1 VLLSI
6 PDDDGRPRVT
16 DILGA
21 ILGSL
26 GLFSILYALLILAQ
40 FGRKLGAVTKMKPFY
55 NGYYV
60 AACCVG
66 LALIVRFVRA
76 TVFWAPRDTIPSL
89 LNSPLF
95 YLLLYHLPL
104 AIGLSLGLVITWHY
118 WSWLLKER

>member
-1 VLLSI
+1 M
-6 PDDDGRPRVT
+6 T
-16 DILGA
+16 DIIGA
-21 ILGSL
+21 TLGSL
-26 GLFSILYALLILAQ
+26 GLFSILYGLLILAQ

-55 NGYYV
+55 KGYYV
-60 AACCVG
+60 AVCCVG

-89 LNSPLF
+89 LSSPLF

>member
-1 VLLSI
+1 MTNI
-6 PDDDGRPRVT
+6 
-16 DILGA
+16 IAA

-26 GLFSILYALLILAQ
+26 GLFAIVYALLVLAQ

-55 NGYYV
+55 KGYYV

-66 LALIVRFVRA
+66 LALVVRLVRA

-89 LNSPLF
+89 LNSPPF